1 MKILIDTNFIL
12 SAIKKKMDFER
23 LAEELIEDDIIE
35 WIVPQDVLNELG
47 NIKDR
52 KGEKIEDK
60 EAALLSFEILQNLK
74 SKPNIIEMEG
84 KNPNIDIKIINY
96 ILGTD
101 IVLATMDKGLKSKID
116 NKILT
121 LRGNNKLEII

>member
-23 LAEELIEDDIIE
+23 LAEELIDESID

-52 KGEKIEDK
+52 KGEKTEDK
-60 EAALLSFEILQNLK
+60 EAAALSFEILQNLK
-74 SKPNIIEMEG
+74 SKPKIVELSGN
-84 KNPNIDIKIINY
+84 NPNIDIKIINY
-96 ILGTD
+96 VLGTD
-101 IVLATMDKGLKSKID
+101 IVLATLDKGLKSKID

-121 LRGNNKLEII
+121 LRGNKSLEII